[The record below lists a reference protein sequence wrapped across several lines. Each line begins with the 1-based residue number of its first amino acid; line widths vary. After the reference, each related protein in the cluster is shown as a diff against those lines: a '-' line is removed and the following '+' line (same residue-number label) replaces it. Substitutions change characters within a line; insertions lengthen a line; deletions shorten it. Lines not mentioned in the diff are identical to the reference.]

1 MNRGIRIVV
10 CFRWGGRRGGWGIIG
25 EKKKRMKGGERYKT
39 FIEFVLTAPFSF
51 ESRIEAKPV
60 FLKMF
65 SKTRIFKEL
74 YNEVE
79 VAPNVN
85 DVKAN
90 KEKKVR
96 TASDEYDVKF
106 ANDYNLS
113 KHGNPKFLLL
123 SPLVTV

>member
-1 MNRGIRIVV
+1 MRKGRGT
-10 CFRWGGRRGGWGIIG
+10 
-25 EKKKRMKGGERYKT
+25 EERDIDLYSCCSNNP
-39 FIEFVLTAPFSF
+39 VLF
-51 ESRIEAKPV
+51 ESRIEAKPI

-79 VAPNVN
+79 VTPNVN

-96 TASDEYDVKF
+96 TISERYDVIM
-106 ANDYNLS
+106 
-113 KHGNPKFLLL
+113 
-123 SPLVTV
+123 

>member
-1 MNRGIRIVV
+1 MR
-10 CFRWGGRRGGWGIIG
+10 
-25 EKKKRMKGGERYKT
+25 KRTRDGGERYRPL
-39 FIEFVLTAPFSF
+39 FHVVLTTPFSF
-51 ESRIEAKPV
+51 ESRIEAKPI

-79 VAPNVN
+79 VTPNVN

-96 TASDEYDVKF
+96 TTSERYDVIM
-106 ANDYNLS
+106 
-113 KHGNPKFLLL
+113 
-123 SPLVTV
+123 